1 MSRAS
6 CLSNSFNLS
15 VESLNII
22 ISYSRNKVLL
32 RANISCQVQLIIL
45 YSIITTVV
53 TLQIITNL
61 NCPYNRYKQPQP
73 ANDQEKLKKDGK
85 TT

>member
-1 MSRAS
+1 MSRAP

-32 RANISCQVQLIIL
+32 RANTYLLSGSVNL

-61 NCPYNRYKQPQP
+61 NCPYNRYTQPQP

>member
-6 CLSNSFNLS
+6 RLSNSFNLS

-32 RANISCQVQLIIL
+32 RGNISRQVQLI
-45 YSIITTVV
+45 Y
-53 TLQIITNL
+53 TL
-61 NCPYNRYKQPQP
+61 
-73 ANDQEKLKKDGK
+73 
-85 TT
+85 